1 MTFEEDYKVCDKALA
16 DIDAELKKTSKKRK
30 AILNKL
36 IPVSKKS
43 LLLTNEN
50 LLKVTFGLLSV
61 SKQVLGILEQL
72 GMEEEADETDNGMYE

>member
-30 AILNKL
+30 SILNKL

-72 GMEEEADETDNGMYE
+72 GMEEEADEIDNGMYE